1 MFVVAVLTFVTRGR
15 PRKLPKHGTKDA
27 MVLERKLFAEIGECG
42 DVDGAIKRV
51 AKEYGVREDSLKRW
65 IRGDPYLKNVIRDIR
80 VIKGGTDPRVIGSQ
94 LEILTSFAIV
104 TAIIELGKKFEY
116 QMLELFRS
124 GDHDGV
130 DIIVQHK
137 ETKSV
142 QIAVECKNW
151 DAEKYLGVMN
161 EKVADRE
168 IFDRFKHSAKEYGEQ
183 KHKVIVW
190 GGKPE
195 LDKNVQAKLDADYI
209 EIVLGEQ
216 VDLIKSLIDG
226 KHFWRLVE
234 EFKKLL

>member
-1 MFVVAVLTFVTRGR
+1 MFVVTVLTFVARGK
-15 PRKLPKHGTKDA
+15 PRKLPKHGTKEA
-27 MVLERKLFAEIGECG
+27 IELERKLFAEIGEYG

-51 AKEYGVREDSLKRW
+51 AEQYRVKEETLKRW
-65 IRGDPYLKNVIRDIR
+65 IRDDPYLKNMIQDIK
-80 VIKGGTDPRVIGSQ
+80 VVKGGTDYSYVGTQ
-94 LEILTSFAIV
+94 LEILTSMAIRE
-104 TAIIELGKKFEY
+104 AIIKLGKNNEY
-116 QMLELFRS
+116 VVLELFRS

-130 DIIVQHK
+130 DVIVLHK
-137 ETKSV
+137 GTNSV

-168 IFDRFKHSAKEYGEQ
+168 IFERFKHSAKKYGKP
-183 KHKVIVW
+183 KHKVVVW

-226 KHFWRLVE
+226 KHLWRLVD
-234 EFKKLL
+234 EFRKLL